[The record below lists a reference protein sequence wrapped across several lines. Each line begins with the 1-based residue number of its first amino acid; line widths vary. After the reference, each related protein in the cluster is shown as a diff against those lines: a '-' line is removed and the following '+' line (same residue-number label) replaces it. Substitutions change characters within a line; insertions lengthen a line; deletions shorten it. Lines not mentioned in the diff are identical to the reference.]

1 MRNFRLRIFLY
12 YAMHIIEANTEHLDL
27 VVPLFDAYRMFYRQQ
42 TDKNTARQ
50 FLNDRIKNNDSI
62 IFLAMVN
69 DEAVGFTQLYPGF
82 SSVSMQRSYILN
94 DLFVDEGYR
103 KQGIGVALL
112 NKAKQLCRD
121 NSFKGLALETE
132 TSNPAQH
139 LYESLGWVK
148 NTNLQ
153 YFWKNDELK

>member
-1 MRNFRLRIFLY
+1 MN
-12 YAMHIIEANTEHLDL
+12 IIKAQIEHLDL
-27 VVPLFDAYRMFYRQQ
+27 IIPLFDAYRLFYRASANP
-42 TDKNTARQ
+42 DRARQ
-50 FLNDRIKNNDSI
+50 FLSDRIHNNESI

-69 DEAVGFTQLYPGF
+69 DEAVGFTQLYPSF

-94 DLFVDEGYR
+94 DLFVDERYR

-132 TSNPAQH
+132 TSNPAQR

-148 NTNLQ
+148 NSDLQ
-153 YFWKNDELK
+153 YFWKNDEFK